1 MAKRKTEPNPQKLL
15 ALQTGERGEER
26 ALRWAEEQGWRL
38 HGRRL
43 RVAGTE
49 VDLAMLRPIR
59 ETDLELLLL
68 EVKTSLGAPVDHAGR
83 WSRAQQAR
91 LWRAAEVLLEQCG
104 ACQVQVGL
112 VLVTLGKDREH
123 LQWLR
128 AEMY

>member
-1 MAKRKTEPNPQKLL
+1 MARSKAAPSPEKLL

-26 ALRWAEEQGWRL
+26 ALSWAQAQGWQL

-49 VDLAMLRPIR
+49 VDLALVRPMADNG
-59 ETDLELLLL
+59 TELLVL
-68 EVKTSLGAPVDHAGR
+68 EVKTSLTVPEDHAGR

-91 LWRAAEVLLEQCG
+91 LWRAADALAQVCS
-104 ACQVQVGL
+104 ARQVQVGL
-112 VLVTLGKDREH
+112 VLVSLGRDCERV
-123 LQWLR
+123 QWLR

>member
-26 ALRWAEEQGWRL
+26 AQRWAEAQGWQL
-38 HGRRL
+38 YGRRL

-49 VDLAMLRPIR
+49 VDLALLRPISD
-59 ETDLELLLL
+59 TDVELLLL
-68 EVKTSLGAPVDHAGR
+68 EVKTSLGAPVDHAER

-91 LWRAAEVLLEQCG
+91 LWRAAELLLEQCG